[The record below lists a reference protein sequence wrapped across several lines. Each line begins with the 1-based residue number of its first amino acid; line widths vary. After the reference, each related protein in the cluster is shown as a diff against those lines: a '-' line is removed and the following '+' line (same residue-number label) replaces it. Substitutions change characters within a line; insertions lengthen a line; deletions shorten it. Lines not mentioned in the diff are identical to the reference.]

1 MDLYTLA
8 AASLTTTAD
17 RKRRPVVDVGQ
28 VARTFALVFGLAMSL
43 VLVAHQQHASA
54 RTADVPTAPA
64 ITH

>member
-17 RKRRPVVDVGQ
+17 RKRRPNVDLGQ
-28 VARTFALVFGLAMSL
+28 VARTLTLVFGLAMSL

-54 RTADVPTAPA
+54 RTTDVSVSLAS
-64 ITH
+64 TH